1 MRGDRGSFEPQP
13 LGGEDAADAG
23 ARALHHSLQ
32 AGDRPAV
39 SKSPRPITCAQ
50 ARQSLGASR
59 RNDWST
65 QDLAALSAHLST
77 CADCRRVEA
86 AFRGVGEH
94 IRDLPSIQPPASFR
108 ASVFAAIAADQARI
122 QRQAQAEK
130 TGTAGLGAPAQT
142 TAPHVAAFTE
152 AAGAETDPTLRVV
165 RRTPPPPTPPPT
177 PWRLGDLVERMRASS
192 YGVRAA
198 VAIAAML
205 LLTLIGSVAIP
216 ASPLYLGGAGA
227 QVAQYQPNAQYAHVA
242 SAGASHGWL
251 VYSGKD
257 ASGAEMLFAENRS
270 SKTMT
275 PLLSAPSKNPLTVYG
290 VTSRWAIWSARDGD
304 AWTLYAS
311 PLTGGTPQT
320 LLTSADD
327 GSDTGPTTLHGVWV
341 GDELALAA
349 VTTRTATSEIRKI
362 ALAAA
367 TPKATT
373 LAATQTL
380 NHTYVSPSEDGGA
393 YYWAEVWMDGG
404 RDLHSVVWREDASRH
419 VERVTSSEAA
429 FQPQATGG
437 SVLYVEAPGAQA
449 ASADINEATAAL
461 SGSVQAQPKSGK
473 ATQVGSSANPA
484 TLQAAGGLAL
494 WRSGGKIHTYDV
506 RSGGASRVDGQ
517 VRDASGVYLSSLAL
531 VWTDGDTSPL
541 KVYNLG

>member
-1 MRGDRGSFEPQP
+1 M
-13 LGGEDAADAG
+13 
-23 ARALHHSLQ
+23 
-32 AGDRPAV
+32 
-39 SKSPRPITCAQ
+39 TCAQ

-65 QDLAALSAHLST
+65 QDLAALSAHLSS
-77 CADCRRVEA
+77 CADCRKVEA
-86 AFRGVGEH
+86 AYRGVGEQ

-122 QRQAQAEK
+122 QRQAQPEK
-130 TGTAGLGAPAQT
+130 ADKAGLGAPAQT
-142 TAPHVAAFTE
+142 TAPRVAATITE
-152 AAGAETDPTLRVV
+152 AASADTDPALRVV
-165 RRTPPPPTPPPT
+165 RRTPPPPTP
-177 PWRLGDLVERMRASS
+177 WRISDLVERARASS
-192 YGVRAA
+192 YGMRAA

-205 LLTLIGSVAIP
+205 LLALIGSVAIP
-216 ASPLYLGGAGA
+216 ASPLYLGGASA

-242 SAGASHGWL
+242 SAGASRNWL

-257 ASGAEMLFAENRS
+257 ASGAQMLFAENRS
-270 SKTMT
+270 SNTMT

-290 VTSRWAIWSARDGD
+290 VTSRWAVWSARDGD

-311 PLTGGTPQT
+311 PLAGGTPQT

-327 GSDTGPTTLHGVWV
+327 GSDSGPATLHGVWV
-341 GDELALAA
+341 GDEMALAA
-349 VTTRTATSEIRKI
+349 LTTRAATSEIRKVE
-362 ALAAA
+362 LASA

-373 LAATQTL
+373 LASTNTL

-404 RDLHSVVWREDASRH
+404 RDMHSVVWREDASQH
-419 VERVTSSEAA
+419 AERVTSSEAA

-437 SVLYVEAPGAQA
+437 SVLYVDVPGAQA
-449 ASADINEATAAL
+449 SSADVNEATAAL
-461 SGSVQAQPKSGK
+461 SGSVHTQPKSGK
-473 ATQVGSSANPA
+473 TAQVGSGANPA

-494 WRSGGKIHTYDV
+494 WRSGGKVQTYDV

-517 VRDASGVYLSSLAL
+517 VRDASGVYLSGSAL

>member
-1 MRGDRGSFEPQP
+1 
-13 LGGEDAADAG
+13 
-23 ARALHHSLQ
+23 
-32 AGDRPAV
+32 V
-39 SKSPRPITCAQ
+39 TCAQ

-77 CADCRRVEA
+77 CPDCRKVEA
-86 AFRGVGEH
+86 AYRGVGEQ

-122 QRQAQAEK
+122 QRQVHAEK
-130 TGTAGLGAPAQT
+130 AAAEKAEEAGKPGLGAPAQA
-142 TAPHVAAFTE
+142 TAPRVAAAITE

-165 RRTPPPPTPPPT
+165 RRMPPPPA
-177 PWRLGDLVERMRASS
+177 PWRITDLVERARASS

-198 VAIAAML
+198 LAVAAML
-205 LLTLIGSVAIP
+205 LLALIGSVAVP

-227 QVAQYQPNAQYAHVA
+227 QVAQYEPNAQYAHVS

-257 ASGAEMLFAENRS
+257 AGGAEMLFAENRS
-270 SKTMT
+270 SNTMT

-290 VTSRWAIWSARDGD
+290 LTSRWAIWSARDGD

-311 PLTGGTPQT
+311 PLTGGKAQT
-320 LLTSADD
+320 LLSSADD
-327 GSDTGPTTLHGVWV
+327 GSDTGPVTLHGVWV
-341 GDELALAA
+341 GDEIALAA
-349 VTTRTATSEIRKI
+349 VTTRAATSEIRKI
-362 ALAAA
+362 DLAPA

-373 LAATQTL
+373 LASTNTL

-393 YYWAEVWMDGG
+393 YYWAEIWMDGG
-404 RDLHSVVWREDASRH
+404 RDLHSVIWREDTSRH

-437 SVLYVEAPGAQA
+437 FVLYVDVPGAQA
-449 ASADINEATAAL
+449 ASADAHEATAAL
-461 SGSVQAQPKSGK
+461 SGSVRAQPKSGDT
-473 ATQVGSSANPA
+473 TQVGANANAA
-484 TLQAAGGLAL
+484 TLQAAGGMAL
-494 WRSGGKIHTYDV
+494 WRSGGKVHTYDV
-506 RSGGASRVDGQ
+506 RSGGSSRVEGQ
-517 VRDASGVYLSSLAL
+517 VRDASGVYLSASAL

-541 KVYNLG
+541 KVYNLD

>member
-1 MRGDRGSFEPQP
+1 
-13 LGGEDAADAG
+13 L
-23 ARALHHSLQ
+23 
-32 AGDRPAV
+32 
-39 SKSPRPITCAQ
+39 
-50 ARQSLGASR
+50 LGASR

-77 CADCRRVEA
+77 CADCRKVEA
-86 AFRGVGEH
+86 AFRGVGEQ

-122 QRQAQAEK
+122 QRQAEGQKAGK
-130 TGTAGLGAPAQT
+130 AGLGAPAQT
-142 TAPHVAAFTE
+142 TAPRVAAAITE
-152 AAGAETDPTLRVV
+152 AASAETDPTLRVV
-165 RRTPPPPTPPPT
+165 RRTPPPPTP
-177 PWRLGDLVERMRASS
+177 WRITDLIERARASS

-205 LLTLIGSVAIP
+205 LITLIGSVAIP

-242 SAGASHGWL
+242 SAGASHNWL

-257 ASGAEMLFAENRS
+257 ASGAQMLFAENRS
-270 SKTMT
+270 SNTMT

-290 VTSRWAIWSARDGD
+290 VTSRWAVWSARDGD

-311 PLTGGTPQT
+311 PLTGGKAQT

-327 GSDTGPTTLHGVWV
+327 GSDTGPATLHSVWV
-341 GDELALAA
+341 GDEIALAA
-349 VTTRTATSEIRKI
+349 VTTRAATSEIRKI
-362 ALAAA
+362 ELASA

-373 LAATQTL
+373 LASTNTL

-404 RDLHSVVWREDASRH
+404 RDIHSVVWREDASQH
-419 VERVTSSEAA
+419 AERVTSSEAA

-449 ASADINEATAAL
+449 SSADVNEATAAL
-461 SGSVQAQPKSGK
+461 SGSVRAQPKSGK
-473 ATQVGSSANPA
+473 ATQVGANANPA

-494 WRSGGKIHTYDV
+494 WRSNGKVQTYDV

-517 VRDASGVYLSSLAL
+517 VRDASGVYLSGSAL
-531 VWTDGDTSPL
+531 VWTDSDTSPL

>member
-1 MRGDRGSFEPQP
+1 M
-13 LGGEDAADAG
+13 
-23 ARALHHSLQ
+23 
-32 AGDRPAV
+32 
-39 SKSPRPITCAQ
+39 TCDQ

-77 CADCRRVEA
+77 CAECRKVEA
-86 AFRGVGEH
+86 AYRGVGEQ
-94 IRDLPSIQPPASFR
+94 IRDLPSIQPPSSFR

-122 QRQAQAEK
+122 QRQAQTEKARKAE
-130 TGTAGLGAPAQT
+130 LGAPAQT
-142 TAPHVAAFTE
+142 TAPRVAAAVTE
-152 AAGAETDPTLRVV
+152 AASADTDPALRVV
-165 RRTPPPPTPPPT
+165 RRTPPPPA
-177 PWRLGDLVERMRASS
+177 PWRITDLVERMRATS
-192 YGVRAA
+192 YGMRAA
-198 VAIAAML
+198 VAVAAML
-205 LLTLIGSVAIP
+205 LLALIGSVAVP
-216 ASPLYLGGAGA
+216 ASPLYLGGASA

-257 ASGAEMLFAENRS
+257 ASGAQMLFAENRS
-270 SKTMT
+270 SNTMT

-290 VTSRWAIWSARDGD
+290 VTSHWAVWSARDGD

-311 PLTGGTPQT
+311 PLSGGATLT

-327 GSDTGPTTLHGVWV
+327 GSDTGPVTLHSVWV
-341 GDELALAA
+341 GDEMALAA
-349 VTTRTATSEIRKI
+349 LTTRAATSEVRKI
-362 ALAAA
+362 ELASA

-373 LAATQTL
+373 LATTNTL

-393 YYWAEVWMDGG
+393 YYWAEVWLDGG
-404 RDLHSVVWREDASRH
+404 RDLHSVVWREDASQR

-437 SVLYVEAPGAQA
+437 SVLYVDVPGAQA
-449 ASADINEATAAL
+449 SSADVNEATAAL
-461 SGSVQAQPKSGK
+461 SGAVRAQPKSGK
-473 ATQVGSSANPA
+473 ATQVGNGANPA
-484 TLQAAGGLAL
+484 TLQAAGGMAL
-494 WRSGGKIHTYDV
+494 WRSGGKVQTYDV
-506 RSGGASRVDGQ
+506 RSGGASRVEGQ
-517 VRDASGVYLSSLAL
+517 VRDASGVYLSGSAL

>member
-1 MRGDRGSFEPQP
+1 M
-13 LGGEDAADAG
+13 
-23 ARALHHSLQ
+23 
-32 AGDRPAV
+32 
-39 SKSPRPITCAQ
+39 TCAQ

-77 CADCRRVEA
+77 CAECRKVEA
-86 AFRGVGEH
+86 AYRGVGEQ
-94 IRDLPSIQPPASFR
+94 IRDLPSIQPPSSFR

-130 TGTAGLGAPAQT
+130 AGKSGLGAPAQT
-142 TAPHVAAFTE
+142 TAPRVAAAVAE
-152 AAGAETDPTLRVV
+152 ADTDPALRVV
-165 RRTPPPPTPPPT
+165 RRTPPPPA
-177 PWRLGDLVERMRASS
+177 PWRITDLVERARASS
-192 YGVRAA
+192 YGMRAA
-198 VAIAAML
+198 VAVAAML
-205 LLTLIGSVAIP
+205 LLALIGSVAVP
-216 ASPLYLGGAGA
+216 ASPLYLGGASA

-242 SAGASHGWL
+242 SAGASRSWL

-270 SKTMT
+270 SNAMT

-311 PLTGGTPQT
+311 PLAGGTSQT

-327 GSDTGPTTLHGVWV
+327 GSDSGPATLQNVWV
-341 GDELALAA
+341 GDEMALAA
-349 VTTRTATSEIRKI
+349 LTTPPATSEIRKI
-362 ALAAA
+362 ELASA

-373 LAATQTL
+373 LASTNTL

-404 RDLHSVVWREDASRH
+404 RDLHSVVWREDASQH

-437 SVLYVEAPGAQA
+437 SVLYVDVPGAQA
-449 ASADINEATAAL
+449 SSADVNEATAAL
-461 SGSVQAQPKSGK
+461 SGSVRAQPKTGK
-473 ATQVGSSANPA
+473 AAQVGSGANPA

-494 WRSGGKIHTYDV
+494 WRSGGKVQTYDV

-517 VRDASGVYLSSLAL
+517 VRDASGVYLSGSAL

>member
-1 MRGDRGSFEPQP
+1 M
-13 LGGEDAADAG
+13 
-23 ARALHHSLQ
+23 
-32 AGDRPAV
+32 
-39 SKSPRPITCAQ
+39 TCAQ

-65 QDLAALSAHLST
+65 QDLAALSAHLAT
-77 CADCRRVEA
+77 CAECRKVEA
-86 AFRGVGEH
+86 AFRGVGEQ

-122 QRQAQAEK
+122 RQQTERQAEGQK
-130 TGTAGLGAPAQT
+130 AGKSVLGAPAQT
-142 TAPHVAAFTE
+142 TAPHVAAAITE
-152 AAGAETDPTLRVV
+152 AASAETDPALRVV
-165 RRTPPPPTPPPT
+165 RRTPPPPTP
-177 PWRLGDLVERMRASS
+177 WRITDLVERVRATS
-192 YGVRAA
+192 YGMRAA

-205 LLTLIGSVAIP
+205 LLALIGSVAVP

-242 SAGASHGWL
+242 SAGASRNWL

-270 SKTMT
+270 SNTMT
-275 PLLSAPSKNPLTVYG
+275 SLLSAPSKNPLTVYG
-290 VTSRWAIWSARDGD
+290 VTSRWAVWSARDGD
-304 AWTLYAS
+304 TWTLYAS

-327 GSDTGPTTLHGVWV
+327 GSDTGPATLHSVWV
-341 GDELALAA
+341 GDEMALAA
-349 VTTRTATSEIRKI
+349 MTTRAATSEIRKI
-362 ALAAA
+362 ELASA

-373 LAATQTL
+373 LASTNTL

-404 RDLHSVVWREDASRH
+404 RDLHSVAWREDASKH

-437 SVLYVEAPGAQA
+437 SVLYVDVPGAQA
-449 ASADINEATAAL
+449 SSADVNEAAAAL
-461 SGSVQAQPKSGK
+461 SGSVRAQPKTGK
-473 ATQVGSSANPA
+473 ATQVGANANPA

-494 WRSGGKIHTYDV
+494 WRSDGKVQTYDV

-517 VRDASGVYLSSLAL
+517 VRDASGVYLSGSAL

>member
-1 MRGDRGSFEPQP
+1 M
-13 LGGEDAADAG
+13 
-23 ARALHHSLQ
+23 
-32 AGDRPAV
+32 
-39 SKSPRPITCAQ
+39 TCAQ

-65 QDLAALSAHLST
+65 QDLAALSAHLAT
-77 CADCRRVEA
+77 CAECRKVEA
-86 AFRGVGEH
+86 AFRGVGEQ

-122 QRQAQAEK
+122 QRQAQAERAGK
-130 TGTAGLGAPAQT
+130 AGLGAPAQT
-142 TAPHVAAFTE
+142 TAPRVAAAITE
-152 AAGAETDPTLRVV
+152 AASADTDPTLRVV
-165 RRTPPPPTPPPT
+165 RRTPPPPTS
-177 PWRLGDLVERMRASS
+177 WRITDLVERVRATS

-198 VAIAAML
+198 MAIAAL
-205 LLTLIGSVAIP
+205 LLLALIGSVAVP

-227 QVAQYQPNAQYAHVA
+227 QIAQYQPNAQYAHVS

-257 ASGAEMLFAENRS
+257 AGGAEMLFAENRS
-270 SKTMT
+270 SNTMT

-290 VTSRWAIWSARDGD
+290 VTNRWAVWSARDGD
-304 AWTLYAS
+304 TWTLYAS
-311 PLTGGTPQT
+311 PLRGGTPQT
-320 LLTSADD
+320 LLSSADD
-327 GSDTGPTTLHGVWV
+327 GSDTGPATLHGVWV
-341 GDELALAA
+341 GDEMALAA
-349 VTTRTATSEIRKI
+349 VTTRAATSEIRKI
-362 ALAAA
+362 DLAPT

-373 LAATQTL
+373 LASTNTL

-404 RDLHSVVWREDASRH
+404 RDMHSVVWREDAAQH
-419 VERVTSSEAA
+419 IERVTSSEAA

-437 SVLYVEAPGAQA
+437 SLLYVESPGAQA
-449 ASADINEATAAL
+449 SSADVNEATAAL
-461 SGSVQAQPKSGK
+461 SGSVQAQPRSGK
-473 ATQVGSSANPA
+473 AAQVGTGANAA

-494 WRSGGKIHTYDV
+494 WRSNDKVQTYDV

-517 VRDASGVYLSSLAL
+517 VRAASGVYLSNSAL

>member
-1 MRGDRGSFEPQP
+1 M
-13 LGGEDAADAG
+13 
-23 ARALHHSLQ
+23 
-32 AGDRPAV
+32 
-39 SKSPRPITCAQ
+39 
-50 ARQSLGASR
+50 
-59 RNDWST
+59 
-65 QDLAALSAHLST
+65 
-77 CADCRRVEA
+77 
-86 AFRGVGEH
+86 
-94 IRDLPSIQPPASFR
+94 
-108 ASVFAAIAADQARI
+108 
-122 QRQAQAEK
+122 
-130 TGTAGLGAPAQT
+130 
-142 TAPHVAAFTE
+142 
-152 AAGAETDPTLRVV
+152 
-165 RRTPPPPTPPPT
+165 PPPQA
-177 PWRLGDLVERMRASS
+177 PWRITDLVERARATS
-192 YGVRAA
+192 YGMRAA

-205 LLTLIGSVAIP
+205 LLALIGSVAVP
-216 ASPLYLGGAGA
+216 ASPLYLGGASA

-257 ASGAEMLFAENRS
+257 AGGAAMLFAENRS
-270 SKTMT
+270 SNTMT

-290 VTSRWAIWSARDGD
+290 VTSRWAVWSARDGD

-311 PLTGGTPQT
+311 PLSGGTPQT

-327 GSDTGPTTLHGVWV
+327 GSDTGPATLHGVWV
-341 GDELALAA
+341 GDEMALAA
-349 VTTRTATSEIRKI
+349 LTTRAATSEIRKI
-362 ALAAA
+362 ELASA

-373 LAATQTL
+373 LASTNTL

-404 RDLHSVVWREDASRH
+404 RDLHSVVWREDASQR

-437 SVLYVEAPGAQA
+437 SVLYVDVPGAQA
-449 ASADINEATAAL
+449 ASADVNEATAAL
-461 SGSVQAQPKSGK
+461 SGSVHAQPKSGK
-473 ATQVGSSANPA
+473 ATQVGASANPA

-494 WRSGGKIHTYDV
+494 WRSGGKVQTYDV

-517 VRDASGVYLSSLAL
+517 VRDASGVYLSGSAL

>member
-1 MRGDRGSFEPQP
+1 M
-13 LGGEDAADAG
+13 
-23 ARALHHSLQ
+23 
-32 AGDRPAV
+32 
-39 SKSPRPITCAQ
+39 TCAK

-65 QDLAALSAHLST
+65 QDLAALSAHLAT
-77 CADCRRVEA
+77 CADCRKVEA
-86 AFRGVGEH
+86 SFRGVGEQ

-108 ASVFAAIAADQARI
+108 ASVFAAIAADQAHI

-130 TGTAGLGAPAQT
+130 AGKAGLGAPAQT
-142 TAPHVAAFTE
+142 TAPRVAAAITE
-152 AAGAETDPTLRVV
+152 AASADTDPALRVV
-165 RRTPPPPTPPPT
+165 RRTPPPST
-177 PWRLGDLVERMRASS
+177 PWRIGDLVERVRASS

-198 VAIAAML
+198 MAIAAML
-205 LLTLIGSVAIP
+205 LLALIGSVAIP

-227 QVAQYQPNAQYAHVA
+227 QVAQYQPNAQYAHVS

-257 ASGAEMLFAENRS
+257 ASGAEMLFADNRS

-275 PLLSAPSKNPLTVYG
+275 PLLNAPSKNPLTVYG

-311 PLTGGTPQT
+311 PLAGGTPQT

-327 GSDTGPTTLHGVWV
+327 GSDSGPATLHSVWV
-341 GDELALAA
+341 GDEMALVA
-349 VTTRTATSEIRKI
+349 VTTRAATSEIRKI
-362 ALAAA
+362 ELAST

-373 LAATQTL
+373 LASTNTL
-380 NHTYVSPSEDGGA
+380 NHTYVSPSEDSGA

-404 RDLHSVVWREDASRH
+404 RDLHSVVWREDASQH
-419 VERVTSSEAA
+419 IERVTSSEGA

-437 SVLYVEAPGAQA
+437 SVLYVDVPGAQA
-449 ASADINEATAAL
+449 TSADVSEATAAL
-461 SGSVQAQPKSGK
+461 SGSVHTQPKSGK
-473 ATQVGSSANPA
+473 ATQVGANANPA
-484 TLQAAGGLAL
+484 TLQAAGGMAL
-494 WRSGGKIHTYDV
+494 WRSGGKVQTYDV
-506 RSGGASRVDGQ
+506 RAGGASRVDGQ
-517 VRDASGVYLSSLAL
+517 VRDASGVYLSGSAL
-531 VWTDGDTSPL
+531 VWTDGDTAPL